1 MESPEYSR
9 GVRAGG
15 DPASRRRDK
24 LAASAAVRGSI
35 PSGRLDRIG
44 GRAQRTMVMNR
55 SRLALPPKVS
65 RRIWMQAL
73 VTGASR
79 GLGLE
84 MTRQLLVRGDR
95 VAAACRH
102 PGRALALTRLAGE
115 HPGRLH
121 VLPLDLTDPRS
132 IAEVAREIGALD
144 LDIDLLVN
152 NAGVLI
158 EGERFGAIE
167 SKSLRESF
175 SVNAEGALLL
185 TQALNAQLA
194 DGAKV
199 VNLSST
205 LGSIARTDSLYSPS
219 YSISKAALN
228 MATRLLSIALAERGI
243 IVVAVSPGWV
253 QTDMGGSG
261 ATLKPDVSIA
271 SMLRVIDHLKASD
284 NGRFLSQNGETIPW

>member
-1 MESPEYSR
+1 
-9 GVRAGG
+9 
-15 DPASRRRDK
+15 
-24 LAASAAVRGSI
+24 
-35 PSGRLDRIG
+35 
-44 GRAQRTMVMNR
+44 
-55 SRLALPPKVS
+55 
-65 RRIWMQAL
+65 MQAL